1 MKRLM
6 LLIMTALPLILMAQ
20 QYSLDD
26 LIQQGMEQSWTTQ
39 RGRLSYE
46 SSASQLSSATWEL
59 LPDADL
65 GLRINQNLHNQT
77 PAADLTSSFN
87 FSISKVI
94 SLNDPAWNNYRQAG
108 ITKAKAALNLQT
120 SNSAYAYQVF
130 DAYIKVLSAQ
140 KQLKSLTEN
149 LAIQTRVWEQ
159 AKVLRQLGKNTDF
172 DVKQSEIAVMNSRI
186 SIMQLENTIR
196 SNRQSLFGLVQ
207 IADEG
212 FPLADLEPDKEF
224 QVPEL
229 NPDAVNE
236 IKLLKEEIKS
246 ARLTRNQSRLDFLPR
261 LSLGYG
267 LSRNISGDNF
277 EFDTYSTTHN
287 IYLNLG
293 YSLWNQFTQHQSH
306 QRSDISYRLAEL
318 ELMDKTDEL
327 GRQYQ
332 NATQELEY
340 LTRLDEL
347 YREKLEQSSQQI
359 KIAEERYRL
368 GLIELLELDKTR
380 TDYIDADTAY
390 NANLYQI
397 LAKQQNLNFL
407 LSRPILGKW

>member
-1 MKRLM
+1 MSLILM
-6 LLIMTALPLILMAQ
+6 ALPLLMTAQ
-20 QYSLDD
+20 QYSLDE
-26 LIQQGMEQSWTTQ
+26 LIQAGMEKSWTTQ

-46 SSASQLSSATWEL
+46 SSASQRSSAAWNL

-65 GLRINQNLHNQT
+65 GLRVNQNLHNQT

-94 SLNDPAWNNYRQAG
+94 SLNDPAWYNYRQAG
-108 ITKAKAALNLQT
+108 ITKDKAALSLET

-196 SNRQSLFGLVQ
+196 TNRQNLFGLVQ
-207 IADEG
+207 ISDEG
-212 FPLADLEPDKEF
+212 HPLADLEPENDYRI
-224 QVPEL
+224 PEL
-229 NPDAVNE
+229 NADAVNDV
-236 IKLLKEEIKS
+236 KVLKADLKS
-246 ARLTRNQSRLDFLPR
+246 ARLSRNQSRLDFLPR

-267 LSRNISGDNF
+267 LTRNISGDNF
-277 EFDTYSTTHN
+277 EFDNYSTTHN
-287 IYLNLG
+287 VYLNLS
-293 YSLWNQFTQHQSH
+293 YSLWNQFKQQQS
-306 QRSDISYRLAEL
+306 QKRSDISYRLAEL
-318 ELMDKTDEL
+318 ELMDKKDEL
-327 GRQYQ
+327 TRQYQ
-332 NATQELEY
+332 NAVQELEY

-347 YREKLEQSSQQI
+347 YTEKLAQSSQQI

-380 TDYIDADTAY
+380 TDYIDADIAF
-390 NANLYQI
+390 NANRYQI
-397 LAKQQNLNFL
+397 LAKQQGLNFL
-407 LSRPILGKW
+407 LSQKILGKW

>member
-6 LLIMTALPLILMAQ
+6 SLLIIALPLLLMAQ

-26 LIQQGMEQSWTTQ
+26 LIRQGMEKSWSTQ
-39 RGRLSYE
+39 RNRLSFE
-46 SSASQLSSATWEL
+46 SSASQLSSATWNL

-77 PAADLTSSFN
+77 SSADLTSAFN

-94 SLNDPAWNNYRQAG
+94 SLNDPAWFNYRQAKISRQQAELDYQTG
-108 ITKAKAALNLQT
+108 I
-120 SNSAYAYQVF
+120 SAYAYDVF

-140 KQLKSLTEN
+140 KQLHSLTEN

-196 SNRQSLFGLVQ
+196 SNREKLFGLVLVT
-207 IADEG
+207 DEG
-212 FPLADLEPDKEF
+212 HPLADLEPDPQYQIPEF
-224 QVPEL
+224 ISEEL
-229 NPDAVNE
+229 SQIRNLKAE
-236 IKLLKEEIKS
+236 LQSAKLS
-246 ARLTRNQSRLDFLPR
+246 RTQSRLDFLPR

-267 LSRNISGDNF
+267 FSRNISGDNF
-277 EFDTYSTTHN
+277 EFDTYSSTHN
-287 IYLNLG
+287 VYLNLS
-293 YSLWNQFTQHQSH
+293 YSLWNQFKQHQSH
-306 QRSDISYRLAEL
+306 KRSDIGYRLAEL
-318 ELMDKTDEL
+318 SLMDKTDEL
-327 GRQYQ
+327 ARQYQ

-340 LTRLDEL
+340 LLRLDEL
-347 YREKLEQSSQQI
+347 LKEKLDQSSQQI

-380 TDYIDADTAY
+380 TDYIDADIAY
-390 NANLYQI
+390 NANRYQI
-397 LAKQQNLNFL
+397 LTAQQGLNFL
-407 LSRPILGKW
+407 LSKKILGQW

>member
-1 MKRLM
+1 MS
-6 LLIMTALPLILMAQ
+6 LLIMALPLILMGQ
-20 QYSLDD
+20 QYNLND
-26 LIQQGMEQSWTTQ
+26 LIQQGMEKSWTTQ

-87 FSISKVI
+87 FSVSKTI

-196 SNRQSLFGLVQ
+196 SNRQSLFVWCRSPMKVFRWQ
-207 IADEG
+207 TWS
-212 FPLADLEPDKEF
+212 P
-224 QVPEL
+224 
-229 NPDAVNE
+229 
-236 IKLLKEEIKS
+236 
-246 ARLTRNQSRLDFLPR
+246 TRNFRC
-261 LSLGYG
+261 
-267 LSRNISGDNF
+267 
-277 EFDTYSTTHN
+277 
-287 IYLNLG
+287 
-293 YSLWNQFTQHQSH
+293 
-306 QRSDISYRLAEL
+306 
-318 ELMDKTDEL
+318 
-327 GRQYQ
+327 
-332 NATQELEY
+332 
-340 LTRLDEL
+340 
-347 YREKLEQSSQQI
+347 QSSTPRPSTRSSSSKRRSRAPAHPQSEPPGFSAQI
-359 KIAEERYRL
+359 EP
-368 GLIELLELDKTR
+368 GLWTQPQHLWR
-380 TDYIDADTAY
+380 
-390 NANLYQI
+390 
-397 LAKQQNLNFL
+397 
-407 LSRPILGKW
+407 

>member
-6 LLIMTALPLILMAQ
+6 SLLIIALPLLLMAQ

-26 LIQQGMEQSWTTQ
+26 LIRQGMEKSWTTQ
-39 RGRLSYE
+39 RNRLSFE
-46 SSASQLSSATWEL
+46 SSASQLSSATWNL

-77 PAADLTSSFN
+77 SSADLTSAFN

-94 SLNDPAWNNYRQAG
+94 SLNDPAWFNYRQAKISRQQAELDYQTG
-108 ITKAKAALNLQT
+108 I
-120 SNSAYAYQVF
+120 SAYAYDVF

-140 KQLKSLTEN
+140 KQLHSLTEN

-196 SNRQSLFGLVQ
+196 SNREKLFGLVLVT
-207 IADEG
+207 DEG
-212 FPLADLEPDKEF
+212 HPLADLEPDPQYQIPEF
-224 QVPEL
+224 ISEEL
-229 NPDAVNE
+229 SQIRNLKAE
-236 IKLLKEEIKS
+236 LQSAKLS
-246 ARLTRNQSRLDFLPR
+246 RTQSRLDFLPR

-267 LSRNISGDNF
+267 FSRNISGDNF
-277 EFDTYSTTHN
+277 EFDTYSSTHN
-287 IYLNLG
+287 VYLNLS
-293 YSLWNQFTQHQSH
+293 YSLWNQFKQHQSH
-306 QRSDISYRLAEL
+306 KRSDIGYRLAEL
-318 ELMDKTDEL
+318 SLMDKTDEL
-327 GRQYQ
+327 ARQYQ

-340 LTRLDEL
+340 LLRLDEL
-347 YREKLEQSSQQI
+347 LKEKLDQSSQQI
-359 KIAEERYRL
+359 KIAAERYRL

-380 TDYIDADTAY
+380 TDYIDADIAY
-390 NANLYQI
+390 NANRYQI
-397 LAKQQNLNFL
+397 LTAQQGLNFL
-407 LSRPILGKW
+407 LSKKILGQW